1 MDEPL
6 ALGVA
11 APARSPA
18 RWMLRAVGAALVL
31 TGVVLAAVELGRA
44 GAWSQVVGRL
54 AMSAFGWGPLVG
66 AVRGVDRKSVV

>member
-18 RWMLRAVGAALVL
+18 RWVLRATGAALVL
-31 TGVVLAAVELGRA
+31 AGVALAAVELGRA
-44 GAWSQVVGRL
+44 GAWGPVLARL
-54 AMSAFGWGPLVG
+54 SLGAFGWGPL
-66 AVRGVDRKSVV
+66 